1 MIAYRRDFGE
11 TKYVPFLI
19 KDDELLETYKEIWE
33 KLKIVSKKE
42 FDNEPVHNKKY
53 LKAKVKYCNEKINTN
68 FRNNKIPKKG
78 SQMFLFIGNF
88 DRYCF

>member
-33 KLKIVSKKE
+33 KLKIVSKK
-42 FDNEPVHNKKY
+42 NLIMNLYTIK
-53 LKAKVKYCNEKINTN
+53 NI
-68 FRNNKIPKKG
+68 
-78 SQMFLFIGNF
+78 
-88 DRYCF
+88 

>member
-42 FDNEPVHNKKY
+42 FDNEPAHNKKY

-68 FRNNKIPKKG
+68 FHNNKIPKEG